1 MNNYRDILDAM
12 QIYGDKLDTVNVGW
26 IDKDGI
32 QIKDF
37 VRLIF
42 HNDLYVIFGRQMEE
56 REETYK
62 VDYSDIRS
70 IHGMLIP
77 SVEYEHETREDD
89 SFLKCITHPKDTF
102 ENEEEMLRAAS
113 NLLKELICKYGHW
126 LPRGGKATSYGNLDE
141 RDWYIRLEEF
151 VIAARKHRLC
161 YNLNKAM
168 GFKDCDSGGLASEW
182 RCRIYNTVTNLIKIK
197 GIGDD
202 EKHLIAKILPHV
214 KKYKKAKTSN
224 TKIEKVRNI
233 TLDSIKNKSEID
245 ILRELMFNFEK
256 DGNIFKPQRR
266 FEDLYFNFVDK
277 TLEDKTCAEIAK
289 VTGASVD
296 TLYGWGRKTRENI
309 NYLKNNSNVS
319 NDKKQVLEMIE
330 VFFV

>member
-1 MNNYRDILDAM
+1 MNNYTDLLDAM
-12 QIYGDKLDTVNVGW
+12 QIYGDKLDTVHIGW

-77 SVEYEHETREDD
+77 SVEYEHETCEND
-89 SFLKCITHPKDTF
+89 SFLTCISHEEDTF

-113 NLLKELICKYGHW
+113 KLLKELICKHGHW
-126 LPRGGKATSYGNLDE
+126 LPRGMKATSYGNFDE
-141 RDWYIRLEEF
+141 RDWYLRLEEF
-151 VIAARKHRLC
+151 VIAASKNRLC

-168 GFKDCDSGGLASEW
+168 GFRDCDSGGLASEW

-197 GIGDD
+197 SINDND
-202 EKHLIAKILPHV
+202 KHLISKILPHV
-214 KKYKKAKTSN
+214 RKYKVGNRN
-224 TKIEKVRNI
+224 TKRIERIRKL
-233 TLDSIKNKSEID
+233 TLDNIKNKSEIN

-256 DGNIFKPQRR
+256 DSNIFKPQKR

-277 TLEDKTCAEIAK
+277 TLEQNAYKEIAK

-296 TLYGWGRKTRENI
+296 TLYGWARKTRENI
-309 NYLKNNSNVS
+309 NYLKNNNNVS

-330 VFFV
+330 VFFA

>member
-1 MNNYRDILDAM
+1 MNNYTDILDAM
-12 QIYGDKLDTVNVGW
+12 QIYGDKLDTVHVGW

-42 HNDLYVIFGRQMEE
+42 HNDLYVIFCRQMEE

-77 SVEYEHETREDD
+77 KVEYEHEEGENR
-89 SFLKCITHPKDTF
+89 SFLNCITHRNESF

-113 NLLKELICKYGHW
+113 KLLKELICKYGHW
-126 LPRGGKATSYGNLDE
+126 LPRGGKAISYGNLDE

-151 VIAARKHRLC
+151 VIAASKNRYC

-182 RCRIYNTVTNLIKIK
+182 RCRIYNTVSNLIKIK
-197 GIGDD
+197 GIGDN
-202 EKHLIAKILPHV
+202 EKHLISKILPHV
-214 KKYKKAKTSN
+214 KKYKKAKN
-224 TKIEKVRNI
+224 NNKKIEKVRNI
-233 TLDSIKNKSEID
+233 TLDNIKNKSEID
-245 ILRELMFNFEK
+245 ILRELMFNFGK
-256 DGNIFKPQRR
+256 DDNIFKPQRR